1 MNDGKKS
8 SKLDK
13 LLLGVVIGGAVGSVV
28 GATLSN
34 KDNRRK
40 IMEKAQETSSAVKK
54 IIDELSIQLRNGNT
68 IDKENRVICKGG
80 TVKWISVKAQLFKE
94 ENEDWLFVNAFKGF
108 ELEAKPSELRF
119 CFSYS

>member
-40 IMEKAQETSSAVKK
+40 VMEKAQETSNAVKK
-54 IIDELSIQLRNGNT
+54 IIDNQNKNQKSFW
-68 IDKENRVICKGG
+68 NRLK
-80 TVKWISVKAQLFKE
+80 KAIFKR
-94 ENEDWLFVNAFKGF
+94 K
-108 ELEAKPSELRF
+108 
-119 CFSYS
+119 